1 MNVIRRS
8 SQSIR
13 ARWLSDRSNVRRPSR
28 YDVGECFRP
37 QTQTNLKNAQTYF
50 EEHLAVGDYLAE
62 AERVVGQWIGK
73 FAELLG
79 LVGAVAQRDFV
90 ALCENNDLRTGT
102 RLTQRL
108 KTTRTVDGGTDHEH
122 QAANRRVFYDF
133 TFSPPKS
140 VSIAALVND
149 DARIVQAHREA
160 VRIAATELER
170 VCGALLRCSSRKNR
184 WKTFI
189 PRARSSFAS
198 MRLYD

>member
-1 MNVIRRS
+1 M
-8 SQSIR
+8 
-13 ARWLSDRSNVRRPSR
+13 LS
-28 YDVGECFRP
+28 P
-37 QTQTNLKNAQTYF
+37 QTQTNLKNAKTYF

-62 AERVVGQWIGK
+62 AECVVGQWIGK
-73 FAELLG
+73 RAELLG

-90 ALCENNDLRTGT
+90 ALCENNDL
-102 RLTQRL
+102 LTQRL

-160 VRIAATELER
+160 VRIAATELEEFA
-170 VCGALLRCSSRKNR
+170 ALFEMLVAQKYVENACK
-184 WKTFI
+184 
-189 PRARSSFAS
+189 A
-198 MRLYD
+198 

>member
-13 ARWLSDRSNVRRPSR
+13 ARWLSDRSNVRRPPR
-28 YDVGECFRP
+28 YDIGECFRP
-37 QTQTNLKNAQTYF
+37 NQSQKREDVFRGTP
-50 EEHLAVGDYLAE
+50 AVGDYLAE

-73 FAELLG
+73 GAELLG

-140 VSIAALVND
+140 VSIAALVCF
-149 DARIVQAHREA
+149 RI
-160 VRIAATELER
+160 
-170 VCGALLRCSSRKNR
+170 N
-184 WKTFI
+184 TF
-189 PRARSSFAS
+189 S
-198 MRLYD
+198 MRSTWAMRASAAPRIRTYQHR